1 MLSLVAA
8 GDRSCIEVGVPS
20 VEAGAVPPVGEGG
33 VPPVGEGGVPTRGA
47 GDRSCKEGDFTVL
60 PFFGFLA
67 CNLGEL

>member
-1 MLSLVAA
+1 LVAA

-20 VEAGAVPPVGEGG
+20 VAAGAVPPVGEGG
-33 VPPVGEGGVPTRGA
+33 VPTHGA